1 MNIDSR
7 LRSLINEIQGQTLV
21 DVGCDHGKVTW
32 AALTEGR
39 VQRAIACDISD
50 KSLDKARALAKKEDL
65 KNVEFRCGDGLSVIK
80 NNEADLIVIAGM
92 GGREIIKILSN
103 RPSGIEKLVL
113 CPHTEVINVREFLS
127 SNNFYIEKDYVV
139 KEDKHFYSVIVAIA
153 DKEDKLSE
161 KEMLLGKDNK
171 NNSIYVMYLDYLLD
185 KYTKLLEKG
194 ITGENKERYEKY
206 LEIIKKEINEG

>member
-7 LRSLINEIQGQTLV
+7 LRSLINEIHGQTLV

-32 AALTEGR
+32 AALIEGR

-50 KSLDKARALAKKEDL
+50 KSLDKARALAEKEDL
-65 KNVEFRCGDGLSVIK
+65 KNVEFRCGDGLNVIK
-80 NNEADLIVIAGM
+80 DNEADTVVIAGM

-113 CPHTEVINVREFLS
+113 CPHTEVDIVREFLS
-127 SNNFYIEKDYVV
+127 ANDFFIEKDYVV
-139 KEDKHFYSVIVAIA
+139 KEDKHFYSIIVAIA
-153 DKEDKLSE
+153 NKKDELSE
-161 KEMLLGKDNK
+161 KEILLGKDNK
-171 NNSIYVMYLDYLLD
+171 SNSIYVMYLDYLLD

-194 ITGENKERYEKY
+194 ITGENKDKYEKY
-206 LEIIKKEINEG
+206 LQIINKERNEG